1 LNTNNIWNGTNQFN
15 NNIIVNSTN
24 ISPIELSYVDGT
36 TSNIQ
41 TQLNT
46 NSTNISNV
54 NTILSNNQI
63 TSSTNVIDSINYL

>member
-24 ISPIELSYVDGT
+24 ISPIELSYVDGI